1 MSSLAYGITGQ
12 LVINSVEFNT
22 NDNFGSGEPL
32 FLASPA
38 YAITQDDIIRWNSY
52 NSNFLES
59 DPIFLASI
67 AASITNTNLSQWDTA
82 YGWGNHALVGY
93 LTSETLFINSP
104 AYNILNSN
112 IENWNLAHSWG
123 NHANAGY
130 ASIGYV
136 DNSNATL
143 KEYVDNNL
151 SLKQNILNQN
161 INIITGN
168 ITANQNGNVSQ
179 IVPIVS
185 LYNKANASSM
195 AGTGQSISFYQNYNI
210 NSQPVEVGNIQYSA
224 FGNWTAT
231 SGTQTGDFK
240 IRKRGAGVLANVL
253 HADATTVRFPNA
265 YSFAFGGTDSS
276 SFPYA
281 SIHIRAAQTGSVPTY
296 TQSMGGFLLNTSIIT
311 TESYRMYNDF
321 VTSTGSTGS
330 TGGGGFR
337 FFTQPRSA
345 GNPLL
350 ALTIDDNQT
359 STFNGNVNIS
369 GSLTVG
375 GYMINPNAGVN
386 MNGVNLDSLADVD
399 IENPE
404 ENQVLQWNGNS
415 WKNKT
420 IAIDSC
426 NCNFYVDNSNVN
438 ALETAYINGVALF
451 KTNQYLAETDFPDS
465 NNHNGNLYIFK
476 ANASNGGFT
485 TTYGGVSLTT
495 TNNPSLSTDHLGNA
509 AYAEM
514 NNTYMIYD
522 SGNLAGAGMHT
533 ISATVKK
540 NSWTAPETA
549 QAIMSD
555 YSGIDGSWSLEHNEL
570 GEIAFYMVNSNVKTK
585 LASYPV
591 TNLDTTLWHKIQH
604 VFAPNNYSILY
615 IDGLLTSATYHNFN
629 PNHDPNNFQISGING
644 NNYLW
649 EDYIS
654 EISLQRYI
662 HNSGDISKIALRGS
676 KQIASMSANG
686 YPVFSKYNDDIVIVN
701 SDETLQSSPDASTNY
716 EVNPA
721 LRLPLRKGIWH
732 VTFSGTDYFSLSSEG
747 QGISQVFLSSLDSS
761 INSLYRNT
769 FYVNYAVMD
778 TGYHQFN
785 IDFGNIVVPSDT
797 IFRIMSRWIIKAGTP
812 SANNI
817 GLSGTGAPL
826 ILRAVKIN
834 E

>member
-1 MSSLAYGITGQ
+1 MKNLLFSIVFFSGLVYGITGQ
-12 LVINSVEFNT
+12 LILSNVEFNS
-22 NDNFGSGEPL
+22 NDNFGSGGEPL
-32 FLASPA
+32 FLASP
-38 YAITQDDIIRWNSY
+38 SY
-52 NSNFLES
+52 
-59 DPIFLASI
+59 
-67 AASITNTNLSQWDTA
+67 SITNNNIVDWNEA
-82 YGWGNHALVGY
+82 YNWGNHALAGY
-93 LTSETLFINSP
+93 LTSETESLFVNSP

-112 IENWNLAHSWG
+112 ISDWSAAFSWG
-123 NHANAGY
+123 NHAIVGY
-130 ASIGYV
+130 ASIAYV
-136 DNSNATL
+136 DNSNTVL
-143 KEYVDNNL
+143 KEYVDSNFL
-151 SLKQNILNQN
+151 LKQNLLNENLN
-161 INIITGN
+161 IVSGK

-179 IVPIVS
+179 VIPIVS
-185 LYNKANASSM
+185 LYNKANAASM
-195 AGTGQSISFYQNYNI
+195 AGTGQSISFYQNYNV
-210 NSQPVEVGNIQYSA
+210 NSQPVEIGNIQYSTV
-224 FGNWTAT
+224 GNWTVT
-231 SGTQTGDFK
+231 SGTQTADFK
-240 IRKRGAGVLANVL
+240 IRRRGAGVMSDVMHLDGNTL
-253 HADATTVRFPNA
+253 RFPNVYA
-265 YSFAFGGTDSS
+265 FAFGGTDSS
-276 SFPYA
+276 SYPYS
-281 SIHIRAAQTGSVPTY
+281 SIHIRAPQVGSVPTY
-296 TQSMGGFLLNTSIIT
+296 TQSMGGFLLNTTIIT

-350 ALTIDDNQT
+350 ALTIDENQA
-359 STFNGNVNIS
+359 STFSGNVNIS

-375 GYMINPNAGVN
+375 GYLINPNAGVN
-386 MNGVNLDSLADVD
+386 MNGINLESLADVD
-399 IENPE
+399 ITNPE

-420 IAIDSC
+420 IAVDSC

-438 ALETAYINGVALF
+438 SLTANYINDIELF
-451 KTNQYLAETDFPDS
+451 KTNQSLAESDFPDS
-465 NNHNGNLYIFK
+465 DNHNGNLYIFK
-476 ANASNGGFT
+476 ANTSNGGFT
-485 TTYGGVSLTT
+485 TTYGGVSLIT
-495 TNNPSLSTDHLGNA
+495 TNNPLLAIDHLGNT
-509 AYAEM
+509 AYTNM
-514 NNTYMIYD
+514 NGTYMRYD
-522 SGNLAGAGMHT
+522 SANLAGAGMHS
-533 ISATVKK
+533 ISATVKRDSWAAPI
-540 NSWTAPETA
+540 NS
-549 QAIMSD
+549 QAIISD
-555 YSGIDGSWSLEHNEL
+555 WDDTDGSWSLEQNEL
-570 GEIAFYMVNSNVKTK
+570 GEIAFYMLNNNTKTK
-585 LASYPV
+585 LSAYPV
-591 TNLDTTLWHKIQH
+591 TNLDTTLWHRIQH
-604 VFAPNNYSILY
+604 VFAPNNFSMLY
-615 IDGLLTSATYHNFN
+615 IDGLLTSAAYHNFN